1 MLFIASESA
10 RNGWQIHFHMASPTL
25 EAESPSNAM
34 TTVISI
40 IGPNRRIL
48 KINHKTAFIISNKRI
63 IKLIEACK
71 DGNIRIWNFHSGL
84 LKRIRV
90 SLSLNDFCLWNN
102 NCIFV
107 GVNNFTEKID
117 YNFKSIKLNRF
128 KKWKYYFKFSRI

>member
-48 KINHKTAFIISNKRI
+48 KINHKTAFIIPQ
-63 IKLIEACK
+63 IKL
-71 DGNIRIWNFHSGL
+71 
-84 LKRIRV
+84 KR
-90 SLSLNDFCLWNN
+90 
-102 NCIFV
+102 
-107 GVNNFTEKID
+107 
-117 YNFKSIKLNRF
+117 
-128 KKWKYYFKFSRI
+128 FSFSTIHIPF